1 MLKFIQG
8 KKHPNLRG
16 CHCLDIHDKPIQHI
30 KALPLTH
37 SNKIILESSQNFAA
51 ANLFFFPFFLQEVIF
66 WSAISSLVCELSL
79 GIWNLAISDLTVH
92 PCTEYSGK
100 LLTQLCQ
107 Y

>member
-8 KKHPNLRG
+8 KNHLNLRD

-51 ANLFFFPFFLQEVIF
+51 ANLFFFPFFSPRGDL
-66 WSAISSLVCELSL
+66 LVSHQQFGL
-79 GIWNLAISDLTVH
+79 
-92 PCTEYSGK
+92 
-100 LLTQLCQ
+100 
-107 Y
+107 